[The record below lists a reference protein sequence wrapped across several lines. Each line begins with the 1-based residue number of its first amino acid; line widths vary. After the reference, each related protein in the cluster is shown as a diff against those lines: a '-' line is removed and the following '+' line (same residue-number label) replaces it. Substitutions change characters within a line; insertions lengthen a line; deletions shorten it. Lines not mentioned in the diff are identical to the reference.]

1 MEIKTT
7 ASREVFRSRWM
18 TLREDSIERASGYQG
33 QYGVVEKRDFAV
45 IAAIEGEQIY
55 LVQQYRYPVQARFW
69 ELPQGGCETAQLAP
83 EELAATELREE
94 TGLQARELLHA
105 GHLFLAYGFCT
116 QGYDLF
122 LARGLTQGERALEP
136 EEEGL
141 ICQPFAISDVEQMI
155 LNGEIKDAT
164 TVAAFGL
171 LRMKKLL

>member
-1 MEIKTT
+1 MEIKQT
-7 ASREVFRSRWM
+7 ASREIFRSRWM
-18 TLREDSIERASGYQG
+18 TLREDSIERPSGAQG

-45 IAAIEGEQIY
+45 IAAVEGEQIY

-69 ELPQGGCETAQLAP
+69 ELPQGTCETAQLTP

-94 TGLQARELLHA
+94 TGLLAREMIHA

-122 LARGLTQGERALEP
+122 LARGLTQGENALEP

-141 ICQPFAISDVEQMI
+141 ICQAFAISEVEQMI

>member
-1 MEIKTT
+1 MEIKKT

-18 TLREDSIERASGYQG
+18 TLREDTIERPSGYQG
-33 QYGVVEKRDFAV
+33 HYGVVEKPDFAV

-55 LVQQYRYPVQARFW
+55 LVQQYRYPVQERFW
-69 ELPQGGCETAQLAP
+69 ELPQGGCETARLTP

-94 TGLQARELLHA
+94 TGLQASEMIHV

-122 LARGLTQGERALEP
+122 LARGLTQGDNALEP

-141 ICQPFAISDVEQMI
+141 ICQPFAIAEVEQMI
-155 LNGEIKDAT
+155 LNGTIKDAT